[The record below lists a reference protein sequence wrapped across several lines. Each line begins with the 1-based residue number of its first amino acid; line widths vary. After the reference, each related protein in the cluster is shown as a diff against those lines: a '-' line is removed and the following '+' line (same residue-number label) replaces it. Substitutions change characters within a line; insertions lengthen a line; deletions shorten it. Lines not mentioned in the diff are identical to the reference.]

1 MPLAKDPPH
10 VVAVLGSPRR
20 RGNCAALVRAALTE
34 LERQGATVETIHLS
48 AHDIRYCAGHDDCAD
63 RERCA
68 IRDEAPALLDRLY
81 EADAVVL
88 ASPVYTDNIS
98 GQMKVFLDRACH
110 DYSRG
115 RRLKARVI
123 GLVTVA
129 DSTGLDD
136 ALAAMS
142 RALAFIRRDDV
153 PTFSVKGYATLKGD
167 AEKDIDLMDAAR
179 ALGRRLADEAGCSA

>member
-1 MPLAKDPPH
+1 MSQEGPPH
-10 VVAVLGSPRR
+10 VVGVLGSPRR
-20 RGNCAALVRAALTE
+20 NGNCAALLRAAMAE
-34 LERQGATVETIHLS
+34 LELRGATVETIHLS

-68 IRDEAPALLDRLY
+68 ILDDAPALLDRLY

-88 ASPVYTDNIS
+88 ASPVYTDNVS
-98 GQMKVFLDRACH
+98 GQMKVCLDRACH

-136 ALAAMS
+136 ALAAMT
-142 RALAFIRRDDV
+142 RALAFIGREGV
-153 PTFSVKGYATLKGD
+153 PAFSVKGYATLKGD
-167 AEKDIDLMDAAR
+167 AEKDRGLMEAAR
-179 ALGRRLADEAGCSA
+179 TFGRSLADSLQHSP

>member
-1 MPLAKDPPH
+1 MPQEASPH

-20 RGNCAALVRAALTE
+20 SGNCAALLRAALAE
-34 LERQGATVETIHLS
+34 LESKGAAVETIHLS
-48 AHDIRYCAGHDDCAD
+48 AHDVRYCAGHDDCAA

-68 IRDEAPALLDRLY
+68 IRDDAPELLDRVY
-81 EADAVVL
+81 EADVVVL
-88 ASPVYTDNIS
+88 ASPVYADNIS
-98 GQMKVFLDRACH
+98 GQMKVFLDRGCH

-136 ALAAMS
+136 ALAAMT
-142 RALAFIRRDDV
+142 RALAFISREGV
-153 PTFSVKGYATLKGD
+153 PTFSVKGFATLKGD
-167 AEKDIDLMDAAR
+167 AEKDCDLMEAAHT
-179 ALGRRLADEAGCSA
+179 LGRSLADSARLST

>member
-1 MPLAKDPPH
+1 MTQQRPPH

-20 RGNCAALVRAALTE
+20 NGNCAALLRAVLAE
-34 LERQGATVETIHLS
+34 LELRGATVETIHLS
-48 AHDIRYCAGHDDCAD
+48 AHDVRYCAGHDDCAD
-63 RERCA
+63 RECCA
-68 IRDEAPALLDRLY
+68 IKDDAPALLDRVY
-81 EADAVVL
+81 EADALVL

-115 RRLKARVI
+115 RRLRARVI

-136 ALAAMS
+136 ALAAMT
-142 RALAFIRRDDV
+142 RALAFIRRQDV
-153 PTFSVKGYATLKGD
+153 PTFSVKGFATLKGD
-167 AEKDIDLMDAAR
+167 AEKDRDLMEAAHTLGRSLADAAR
-179 ALGRRLADEAGCSA
+179 CSP